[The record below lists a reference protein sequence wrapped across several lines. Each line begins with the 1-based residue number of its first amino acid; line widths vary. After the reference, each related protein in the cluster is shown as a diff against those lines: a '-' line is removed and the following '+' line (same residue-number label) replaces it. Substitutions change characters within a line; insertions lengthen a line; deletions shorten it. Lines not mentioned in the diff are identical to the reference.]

1 MTTAQRDKAF
11 RPLYDAIFDALEP
24 EFGELGFAPR
34 VKENQF
40 HNEIAFATEYDR
52 IHYRVGFWMSQRNQI
67 HAYAWIARQHA
78 GAFNRQIYMA
88 LQRQRTDINHELTV
102 EIENSYPVWNLPT
115 NGKERY
121 GAVGIG
127 TSGSPDGSSKS
138 VEEMKEWM
146 LKSLPHVQNVLAPRI
161 AEIWRNL

>member
-52 IHYRVGFWMSQRNQI
+52 IHYRVGFWASQRNEI

-78 GAFNRQIYMA
+78 EAFNRQIYMA
-88 LQRQRTDINHELTV
+88 LRRQRIEIDHELAV
-102 EIENSYPVWNLPT
+102 EIENSDPVWNLPT